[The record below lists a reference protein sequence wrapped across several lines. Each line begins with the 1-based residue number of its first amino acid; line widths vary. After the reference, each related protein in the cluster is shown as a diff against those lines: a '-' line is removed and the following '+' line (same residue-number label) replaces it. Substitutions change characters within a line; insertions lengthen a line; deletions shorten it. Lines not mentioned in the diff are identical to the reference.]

1 MKSKGCFSGK
11 DPTKVDRTG
20 SYAARWVAK
29 NIVAS
34 ELAQKCEAQIAYA
47 IGIAKPLAIN
57 IDAFE
62 TGKKSDKEI
71 LEAVKKVFDLRPG
84 VIIKNLNLRRPI
96 YRKVACYRHFGRP
109 DLNLPWEK
117 TNKVEALKRCLKI

>member
-96 YRKVACYRHFGRP
+96 YRKVACYGHFGRP